1 MRFSDLIRLALEAL
15 LRRKARTALTLVG
28 VVVGASLL
36 VISLAVGRGVRTAL
50 ENQFDRGGR
59 MLRIN
64 VYPGRPEAD
73 EVLPEEEVAVEG
85 DVSDE
90 RRERLRKQL
99 VDRHPAAWRR
109 PPLKAL
115 TSDRIRELSELEH
128 VVLAWPDLRESWKLA
143 FDEPT
148 AVDEDGRTDWARTI
162 GVPAEIPEIKD
173 LIVGGRMFLSD
184 DEQGVLVH
192 EYHVYNWGFQ
202 DDADVEN
209 VLGHK
214 VKIENH
220 RPEHS
225 MSAILDRFSGAEL
238 SLSEKLMLTGVV
250 TQLPTLVDE
259 LNVDDAVKELLK
271 KVFTPKPPE
280 EDAPEYPVIERE
292 LPIVGV
298 YRSPTDEEWSSLP
311 YGWSF
316 DHSSLLLPI
325 DVAHDM
331 WLEQPDAGEQG
342 VDTVMLQVD
351 SKEHVRAVV
360 DAVTELGYRNHSMV
374 EFVERVLEH
383 VAFITW
389 SLSGFA
395 AAALLVSAIGITNT
409 MVMSVLERVREI
421 GVMKAVGARDGQILS
436 VFLIEGLLLGLVGGL
451 TGVLLGWG
459 VSMGLDAWVR
469 SILEAE
475 FQDKVEDAMFVFP
488 VWVTFG
494 VPLFCAATT
503 VLASFYP
510 ARQASRV
517 DPVTALRHD

>member
-15 LRRKARTALTLVG
+15 LRRKARTILTLVG
-28 VVVGASLL
+28 VVVGACLL

-64 VYPGRPEAD
+64 VYPGRAEAD
-73 EVLPEEEVAVEG
+73 EVLPEDEIEVEG

-90 RRERLRKQL
+90 RRERLKKQL
-99 VDRHPAAWRR
+99 TNRHPDAWRR

-115 TSDRIRELSELEH
+115 TPERIEELAGLDH
-128 VVLAWPDLRESWKLA
+128 VVMAWPDLRNHWKMS

-148 AVDEDGRTDWARTI
+148 AEEDEDSADWASTI
-162 GVPAEIPEIKD
+162 GVPAGVPEVED
-173 LIVGGRMFLSD
+173 LIVAGRMFNAD
-184 DEQGVLVH
+184 DEAGLLIH
-192 EYHVYNWGFQ
+192 EYHVYQWGFQ
-202 DDADVEN
+202 NDADVEN
-209 VLGHK
+209 VIGHK
-214 VKIENH
+214 VRIENY

-225 MSAILDRFSGAEL
+225 MSGFLDRFSGADL
-238 SLSEKLMLTGVV
+238 SIAEKLTLAGVV

-259 LNVDDAVKELLK
+259 LNVDDSVKELLK
-271 KVFTPKPPE
+271 KVFTPRTPDEDE
-280 EDAPEYPVIERE
+280 EEVPQIERE
-292 LPIVGV
+292 LPIIGV
-298 YRSPTDEEWSSLP
+298 YRSPTDEEWSHLP

-316 DHSSLLLPI
+316 DRSSLLLPI
-325 DVAHDM
+325 DVAHSM
-331 WLEQPDAGEQG
+331 WLEQPDTAEHG
-342 VDTVMLQVD
+342 VDVVMLEVD
-351 SKEHVRAVV
+351 SKEHVRPVV

-374 EFVERVLEH
+374 EFVERVLQH

-409 MVMSVLERVREI
+409 MVMSVLERVRET

-436 VFLIEGLLLGLVGGL
+436 VFLIEGLLLGLIGGL
-451 TGVLLGWG
+451 LGVLLGWG
-459 VSMGLDAWVR
+459 AAQGLDAWVR

-475 FQDKVEDAMFVFP
+475 FHDEVQDAMFVFP
-488 VWVTFG
+488 AWVTLG

-503 VLASFYP
+503 VLASYYP